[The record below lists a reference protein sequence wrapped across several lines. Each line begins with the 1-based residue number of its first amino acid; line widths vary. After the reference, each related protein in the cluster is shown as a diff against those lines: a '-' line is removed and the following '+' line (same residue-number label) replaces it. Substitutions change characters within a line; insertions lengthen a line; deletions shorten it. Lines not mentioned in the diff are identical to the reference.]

1 MNIAIVGLGDV
12 GLPLAMQLSRPNHSS
27 VRYHELAEWSHCI
40 VDTRNAM
47 AGVSIAPGKV
57 WKA

>member
-1 MNIAIVGLGDV
+1 VNWDRQTIGEFDVVIIAT
-12 GLPLAMQLSRPNHSS
+12 NHKS
-27 VRYHELAEWSHCI
+27 VSCGQLAEWSHCI

-47 AGVSIAPGKV
+47 AGVNISSGQV